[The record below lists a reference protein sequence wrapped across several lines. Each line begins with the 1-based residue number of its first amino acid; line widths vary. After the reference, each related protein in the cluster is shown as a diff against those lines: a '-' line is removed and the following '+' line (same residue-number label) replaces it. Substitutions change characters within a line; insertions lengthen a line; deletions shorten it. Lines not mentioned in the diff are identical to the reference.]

1 MRARQVRHASFL
13 GSALFAA
20 LVVAGAAGAQSQP
33 KFPTELPVPKTGTAP
48 AASEAPPAPAA
59 PAASPNTPEGAR
71 DPFEPLIRRPA
82 PGSGP
87 GEERALEISGL
98 RLVGIIWDARDPAQI
113 RALVETADGLGYY
126 LRANEEKFGGTV
138 VAIGRDRIRF
148 SVREQAP
155 GGPVRTRT
163 VELRLNKP
171 DGQ

>member
-13 GSALFAA
+13 GSALLAA

-33 KFPTELPVPKTGTAP
+33 KLPTELPVPKTGSPP
-48 AASEAPPAPAA
+48 AASEAAPAPAA
-59 PAASPNTPEGAR
+59 PGASPNVPEGAR
-71 DPFEPLIRRPA
+71 DPFEPLIRKSA
-82 PGSGP
+82 PG
-87 GEERALEISGL
+87 EDRAHEISGL
-98 RLVGIIWDARDPAQI
+98 RLVGVIWDARDPGQI

-155 GGPVRTRT
+155 GGPSRTRT

>member
-1 MRARQVRHASFL
+1 MRARQVRDASFL

-20 LVVAGAAGAQSQP
+20 LVVAGAAAAQSQP

-48 AASEAPPAPAA
+48 AASEAAPAPAA

-71 DPFEPLIRRPA
+71 DPFEPLIRRSA
-82 PGSGP
+82 PG
-87 GEERALEISGL
+87 EVDRALEISGL
-98 RLVGIIWDARDPAQI
+98 RLVGIIWDARDPGQI